1 LRVPVCRDEAILKVV
16 SIIKRFCSKAYRYD
30 MRDWKKMIL
39 DKIVETKKAEVSE
52 LKKSVTKADFEKRIS
67 ALGACRDFKKAIS
80 SGPCNIIAE
89 VKCASPS
96 RGRFLENF
104 DYLRIAKNF
113 EQNGAVAVSVL
124 TDEKYFCG
132 HKSYL
137 AQVKDKISL
146 PVLRKDFVIDPLQI
160 YETRAIGADAI
171 LLIVRVLGQ
180 KIEKFMKL
188 ADGLGLAA
196 LVEVH
201 TEEELAV
208 ALAAGAE
215 IIGINN
221 RNLDTFVTDINTSRE
236 LKKKIPAGA
245 AVVAESGI
253 HSGKDIEL
261 LMQAG
266 IKSFLIGE
274 ALITAPD
281 TGKKLKEFIRN
292 GDK

>member
-1 LRVPVCRDEAILKVV
+1 
-16 SIIKRFCSKAYRYD
+16 
-30 MRDWKKMIL
+30 MIL
-39 DKIVETKKAEVSE
+39 EKIIETKEEEVAK
-52 LKKSVTKADFEKRIS
+52 LKKSENISDFEKQIS
-67 ALGACRDFKKAIS
+67 SLGACRDFKKAIS

-96 RGRFLENF
+96 RGKLLENF
-104 DYLRIAKNF
+104 DYLHIAQTF

-132 HKSYL
+132 HKDYL
-137 AQVKDKISL
+137 TRIKQKISL

-171 LLIVRVLGQ
+171 LLIVRLLR
-180 KIEKFMKL
+180 ERL
-188 ADGLGLAA
+188 AEFIHLSKELELSP

-201 TEEELAV
+201 AQDELEV
-208 ALAAGAE
+208 ALAADAE

-221 RNLDTFVTDINTSRE
+221 RNLDTFVTDINTSCE
-236 LKKKIPAGA
+236 LKKKIPTGA

-253 HSGKDIEL
+253 HSRKDIEL

-266 IKSFLIGE
+266 IKAFLIGE

-281 TGKKLKEFIRN
+281 TGKKLKEFIGN